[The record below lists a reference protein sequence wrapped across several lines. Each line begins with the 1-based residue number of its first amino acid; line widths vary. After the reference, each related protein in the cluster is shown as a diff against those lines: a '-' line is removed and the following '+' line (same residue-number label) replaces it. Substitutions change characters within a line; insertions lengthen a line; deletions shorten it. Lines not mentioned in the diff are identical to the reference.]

1 MHNLFYIHS
10 YELKINTIWL
20 MKVCKEGRVKVTGN
34 LQSVLRLSC
43 HFVPCLEP
51 FSKWRKTTNC
61 GIDSYLSAGRDQYDL
76 KHFLPHLNST
86 HSTLTSAGNQDQCWP
101 CFFLLKNL
109 EKKNHAALDRLRV
122 YAMTQLYFEHVAM
135 QLASISRVYLQ
146 SSLNDSFLLRLLMKF
161 ISLSILQSKDVFTKC
176 ILGF

>member
-1 MHNLFYIHS
+1 MAWNRNVIKILKYMHNLFYIHS

-51 FSKWRKTTNC
+51 FSKWQKTTNC

-86 HSTLTSAGNQDQCWP
+86 HSTLTSAGNQDQWWP
-101 CFFLLKNL
+101 CFFCGFTPWLSCTLN
-109 EKKNHAALDRLRV
+109 
-122 YAMTQLYFEHVAM
+122 M
-135 QLASISRVYLQ
+135 LQ
-146 SSLNDSFLLRLLMKF
+146 CN
-161 ISLSILQSKDVFTKC
+161 
-176 ILGF
+176 